1 MSPEKFSKLSKYYLD
16 CLLEDDSSSNS
27 IFASGHHGTEYA
39 KIGQPEL
46 THRDVLKLSNQEKTD
61 FLSLKRRMEI
71 GNQRKSWWYGYPTHF
86 RWIHGK
92 NNWQGGMLDPLFI
105 VPLEYDSNT
114 DSVEINV
121 NAVRINTSAFT
132 KLGLAVDEAQQVATE
147 LGFYDQNSVTSSL
160 YSITNDFIQRNPQ
173 YRWQNPAQGVDFT
186 RLTEDQT
193 GIYQTGIIFS
203 KEASQFTQGLE
214 FELKKISEAG
224 KSDLLSSAL
233 SRFLDSNTAAQSRS
247 DSKEIFEAIP
257 LNETQRLAVINSL
270 KNRLTVIT
278 GPPGTGKSQVVA
290 SIIINAALQG
300 KRVLFA
306 SKNHKA
312 VDVVEHRLNQ
322 LAGSPF
328 LIRLG
333 KRGTDDRN
341 IQLELTNYLNG
352 LLGATGNASA
362 VSRMTALKSRID
374 AQNILKN
381 KIKSEFDKYRVVRLS
396 AFDVEKRW
404 NEVKKDIGEEKSII
418 RLEWAK
424 KIVLNDEFTLW
435 PIFSGSRKSALEYA
449 RMLQSIESVSGIE
462 KLSEEMSKV
471 ETEINEC
478 SEEYFKL
485 WVNETPGR
493 LKPNDL
499 QTISNYTSILQQMAG
514 LGEGTSRQIWARLFS
529 EKDRLMSTLAGILP
543 AWCVVN
549 LSVRGQLPLLAGFFD
564 LVVIDEAS
572 QCDIPSALPLIYRGK
587 QVVIIGDPNQLQH
600 ISAIRTGR
608 SVELMSQHELD
619 VSDDASFEY
628 SVNSLYKLAASRLGP
643 NELVMLDEHFRS
655 HSDIISFSNEFWY
668 HGRLTIGTD
677 YNRLNPVPID
687 TKPAIEWIDVAGSIV
702 QEGGSGAMN
711 IKEIDAVVSKVKEI
725 VASGKFTGDIGIVTP
740 FRLQANKIREKL
752 VTQIDESAWAKYN
765 IVVDTAVR
773 FQGDER
779 DIMLFSPVVSTNI
792 PKGPKYY
799 LSNTP
804 NLFNVALTR
813 ARAKLIVIGNKS
825 ACLSSGISHVESF
838 AQYHDRLIDKNTN
851 RSQATS
857 QFDTYE
863 EQILYNALK
872 NKGVISLPQYVI
884 GQYRLDLAVISG
896 NKKIDIEADGFSVHA
911 DYSGQRIKSDVI
923 RNQHLQRQGWKVI
936 RFWNYEINDNL
947 DYCVKK
953 VIDELQR

>member
-1 MSPEKFSKLSKYYLD
+1 MIPEKFSKLSKYYLD

-27 IFASGHHGTEYA
+27 IFASGNRGLEYV

-46 THRDVLKLSNQEKTD
+46 THREILKFSNQEKTD
-61 FLSLKRRMEI
+61 FLSLKQRMEV
-71 GNQRKSWWYGYPTHF
+71 GNQRKSWWYGFPTLF
-86 RWIHGK
+86 RWVHGK

-105 VPLEYDSNT
+105 VPMEYDSNENT
-114 DSVEINV
+114 LEINV
-121 NAVRINTSAFT
+121 NSVRINSSAFT
-132 KLGLAVDEAQQVATE
+132 KLGLSVDEAQQIATE
-147 LGFYDQNSVTSSL
+147 LGFYDQTSVNSSL
-160 YSITNDFIQRNPQ
+160 YSITSDFIKRNPQ
-173 YRWQNPAQGVDFT
+173 YSWQNPAHGVDYS
-186 RLTEDQT
+186 RLTEGQV

-214 FELKKISEAG
+214 FELKKISESS
-224 KSDLLSSAL
+224 KSDLVSSAL
-233 SRFLDSNTAAQSRS
+233 SRFLESTLPVQQKS
-247 DSKEIFEAIP
+247 DSKDLFEAIP

-270 KNRLTVIT
+270 KNKLTVIT

-333 KRGTDDRN
+333 KRGPDDRN
-341 IQLELTNYLNG
+341 IQLELTNYLNS
-352 LLGATGNASA
+352 LLGATGNAAA
-362 VSRMTALKSRID
+362 VSKMTALKARIE

-381 KIKSEFDKYRVVRLS
+381 KIRSEFDKYRVVRLA
-396 AFDVEKRW
+396 AFDVEQKW
-404 NEVKKDIGEEKSII
+404 NEIKKEIGYEKSIKH
-418 RLEWAK
+418 LEWAREIAEK
-424 KIVLNDEFTLW
+424 DEFTFW
-435 PIFSGSRKSALEYA
+435 PIFSSSRKCALEYTK
-449 RMLQSIESVSGIE
+449 MLLSINNVPDIE
-462 KLSEEMSKV
+462 KLSEDLYKV
-471 ETEINEC
+471 ETEIIEC
-478 SEEYFKL
+478 SREYFKL

-514 LGEGTSRQIWARLFS
+514 LGEGTSRQIWAKLFN
-529 EKDRLMSTLAGILP
+529 EKDKLMSTLAGILP

-628 SVNSLYKLAASRLGP
+628 SVNSLYKLASSRLGQ

-668 HGRLTIGTD
+668 HRRLTIGTD
-677 YNRLNPVPID
+677 YNRLNPTPNES
-687 TKPAIEWIDVAGSIV
+687 KSALEWVDVKGEIV

-711 IKEIDAVVSKVKEI
+711 LKEIDAVVLKVKEI
-725 VASGKFTGDIGIVTP
+725 ISSGQFNGEIGIVTP
-740 FRLQANKIREKL
+740 FRLHANKIREKL

-765 IVVDTAVR
+765 LVVDTAVR

-779 DIMLFSPVVSTNI
+779 DIMIFSPVVSSNI

-838 AQYHDRLIDKNTN
+838 AQYHDKLLDKNRN
-851 RSQATS
+851 RPPVNS
-857 QFDTYE
+857 QFDTPEERFLYE
-863 EQILYNALK
+863 ALK

-896 NKKIDIEADGFSVHA
+896 NKKIDVEADGFSVHA

-923 RNQHLQRQGWKVI
+923 RNQHLQKQGWKVI

-947 DYCVKK
+947 EYCVNK
-953 VIDELQR
+953 VIAELQR